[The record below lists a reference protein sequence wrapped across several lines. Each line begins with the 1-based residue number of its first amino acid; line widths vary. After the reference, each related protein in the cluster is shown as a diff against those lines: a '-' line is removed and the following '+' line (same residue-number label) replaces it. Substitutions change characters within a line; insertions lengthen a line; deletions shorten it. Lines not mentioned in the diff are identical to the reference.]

1 MVLPFF
7 YNSPAKIL
15 ADLPKMCRSQK
26 FGSTGSRLR
35 GVCEVGGGFVPLKFD
50 ALESLCRYLYGQN
63 RFHALF
69 SSLKLVSIFVR
80 HLPIAYTFL
89 FCYNDIMPTDDLII
103 RPTSDLFIASLWSAP
118 KNEPILRSVLNGVMT
133 DIGQPQIVKA
143 TVLNP
148 FNIQDYPD
156 DKEIRLDVRVED
168 EIRRFYNIE
177 VQRAWHAG
185 FHNRSLY
192 YWSETYESQIER
204 GDFYNL
210 LRPVR
215 SIVITEFPVFPGLK
229 QLHTVF
235 ELRSRENPK
244 VLLTDHL
251 QIHYLRLGDLDRQ
264 KLTGLDALS
273 VSLRGWMQF
282 WAFGSEWEEK
292 QMRAVLQDVPEVQAA
307 YGEYK
312 RFTADPV
319 MREKAKARERYWT
332 DRNLDHAEAKE
343 EGRDEKG
350 LEVVRNMK
358 AKGYSVAE
366 IADISGLSLSEIER
380 LG

>member
-1 MVLPFF
+1 M
-7 YNSPAKIL
+7 
-15 ADLPKMCRSQK
+15 
-26 FGSTGSRLR
+26 ST
-35 GVCEVGGGFVPLKFD
+35 D
-50 ALESLCRYLYGQN
+50 N
-63 RFHALF
+63 
-69 SSLKLVSIFVR
+69 
-80 HLPIAYTFL
+80 
-89 FCYNDIMPTDDLII
+89 LII
-103 RPTSDLFIASLWSAP
+103 TPVSDLFIAALWSAP
-118 KNEPILRSVLNGVMT
+118 KNEPILRSVLNSVMT

-148 FNIQDYPD
+148 FNVQDYPN

-168 EIRRFYNIE
+168 EVRRFYDIE
-177 VQRAWHAG
+177 VQRAWHKG
-185 FHNRSLY
+185 FYNRSLY

-204 GDFYNL
+204 GEFYDL

-215 SIVITEFPVFPGLK
+215 SIVITEFPVFPELK

-264 KLTGLDALS
+264 RLTGLDALC
-273 VSLRGWMQF
+273 VDLQRWMQF

-292 QMRAVLQDVPEVQAA
+292 KMSAVLQDAPEVQAA
-307 YGEYK
+307 YGEYR

-332 DRNLDHAEAKE
+332 DRRLDRAEGKE
-343 EGRDEKG
+343 EGRE
-350 LEVVRNMK
+350 EVAQNMK
-358 AKGYSVAE
+358 KKGYPVAE
-366 IADISGLSLSEIER
+366 IAEVTGLSLYEIER